1 MDPVESMPP
10 KIKQMNTKE
19 ERRTERQKI
28 GKLTEQ
34 QVSQST
40 KGRYQEALKDL
51 ESFTKIP
58 LSELLHSS
66 GVDEV
71 LASYVEMLWED
82 GEPKVKANYT
92 LAGIQF
98 HRPSLKGQL
107 RQSWRLLSLWNK
119 LEEPRRATPLSP
131 SLLLSFAG
139 YCYNGSGLGWPA
151 CAPWAMLDSFARG
164 RCSFCRGSM

>member
-51 ESFTKIP
+51 ESFTKTP
-58 LSELLHSS
+58 LRQLLHSS

-92 LAGIQF
+92 LAGVQF

-139 YCYNGSGLGWPA
+139 VLLQWQWSRLA
-151 CAPWAMLDSFARG
+151 
-164 RCSFCRGSM
+164 